1 MITLEQNEQN
11 SLFQLYEDNM
21 QQGAASFEKKE
32 FFRAVLFF
40 ARALAIAE
48 IVANNPMILNAKM
61 EIANVEFK
69 SRNLKEAEQ
78 LYTELLSYKN
88 VLSEEDFIQ
97 AKNRLGI
104 IKMRMGRYQEAAEI
118 FEDIFK
124 CDNPVAKRKAYNNM
138 GVLYYQ
144 LHMYFEQECM
154 DKAIQCFK
162 QAFDLCQDDQVM
174 QHKLLRNIGIAFYE
188 KKDYTTALRKLK
200 ESLLLVS
207 DDKVEL
213 ANTLNELAK
222 VYIELHDYDQALT
235 NLREAEK
242 ILLNKNYRNLE
253 ELSRNIYIHGLLA
266 KKQGRVETAFS
277 HFQTALQGFV
287 EKEIY
292 PEAVMVCK
300 AIYEMFKNSHPERAS
315 FYLDQY
321 QFYLN
326 YLDPMDT

>member
-1 MITLEQNEQN
+1 MITLEQNTLLN
-11 SLFQLYEDNM
+11 LYDRNLEE
-21 QQGAASFEKKE
+21 GANLFEKKE
-32 FFRAVLFF
+32 PFQAVLYF
-40 ARALAIAE
+40 ARSLAIAE
-48 IVANNPMILNAKM
+48 IFNDVHMILRAKL

-69 SRNLKEAEQ
+69 THNLKEAEQ
-78 LYTELLSYKN
+78 LYTELIGHNDILT
-88 VLSEEDFIQ
+88 EEDFIQ
-97 AKNRLGI
+97 ARNRLGI
-104 IKMRMGRYQEAAEI
+104 IKMHMGRYQESAEI
-118 FEDIFK
+118 FEELFK
-124 CDNPVAKRKAYNNM
+124 HENSTAKRKAYNNM
-138 GVLYYQ
+138 GVLYYH
-144 LHMYFEQECM
+144 LHKYFEEECM

-162 QAFDLCQDDQVM
+162 QAFDLCQDDQLM

-200 ESLLLVS
+200 ESLLLLS

-253 ELSRNIYIHGLLA
+253 ELSRNIFIHGLLA
-266 KKQGRVETAFS
+266 RKQGRIETAFS

-292 PEAVMVCK
+292 PEAVLVCK
-300 AIYEMFKNSHPERAS
+300 EIYEMFKNSHPERAS